1 MRGQG
6 NDEERGTQEG
16 SNSKKWT
23 KHGKRKRR
31 EEKTKQRSLRS
42 MIHLRKMW
50 VLKSFPLSIIKPMK
64 ESF

>member
-1 MRGQG
+1 MAKEMKKK
-6 NDEERGTQEG
+6 EEHRKEATP
-16 SNSKKWT
+16 KKWT

-31 EEKTKQRSLRS
+31 EEKMKQRSLRS

-50 VLKSFPLSIIKPMK
+50 VLKSVPLSIIKAMK